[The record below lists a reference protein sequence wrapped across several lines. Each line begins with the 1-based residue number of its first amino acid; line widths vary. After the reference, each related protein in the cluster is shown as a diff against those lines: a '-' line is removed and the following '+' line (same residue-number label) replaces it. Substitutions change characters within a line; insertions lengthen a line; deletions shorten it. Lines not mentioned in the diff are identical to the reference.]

1 MFHLLI
7 LLILLLGICAVD
19 GSDEKADQKDQNYQ
33 EDDYDDNYFM
43 KLLEQESNEKHEE
56 KNESKEVTLDKND
69 SPEMSF
75 LKKYGINSER
85 DLKNVQMNDPIKYM
99 KIQTDLMSQNLEQVQ
114 SQKLAE
120 FEQKLNIQKLLVKV
134 EGEGYNSKD
143 FAAFCQYNEIK
154 ASDKA
159 FELYKKST
167 NKPNKSKFDDIKK
180 QADIQSKGKD
190 EIMPDKAKDIK
201 VNDYE
206 SRAHKIAGII

>member
-1 MFHLLI
+1 MKI
-7 LLILLLGICAVD
+7 
-19 GSDEKADQKDQNYQ
+19 DENKNSKPEDEPNDNIQ

-43 KLLEQESNEKHEE
+43 KLFEQESPEKQE
-56 KNESKEVTLDKND
+56 KKEPKEVTPDYND

-75 LKKYGINSER
+75 LKKYGINSEQ
-85 DLKNVQMNDPIKYM
+85 DLKNVQMNDPVKYM

-120 FEQKLNIQKLLVKV
+120 FEQKMNIQKLLVNV
-134 EGEGYNSKD
+134 EAEGYNSKD

-167 NKPNKSKFDDIKK
+167 NKPNKSKFDEIKK
-180 QADIQSKGKD
+180 QAEIQSKGKD
-190 EIMPDKAKDIK
+190 EILPDKAKEIK

-206 SRAHKIAGII
+206 SRAHNIAGII